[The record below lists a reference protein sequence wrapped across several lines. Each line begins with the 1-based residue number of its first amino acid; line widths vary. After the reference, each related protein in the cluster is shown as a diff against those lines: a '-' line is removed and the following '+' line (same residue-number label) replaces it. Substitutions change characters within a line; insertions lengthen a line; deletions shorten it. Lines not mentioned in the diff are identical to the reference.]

1 MNLRAMHALILT
13 ERYSNSESPL
23 LKEQRDL
30 INRLMTEKK
39 ANEDKYIQLQETIQ
53 SVQVH
58 SHFQALSPSI
68 SRDTASTTSTAYDPS
83 TEINEYYSLFKD
95 LLERVDACKYTL
107 ETNRHQRIHNG
118 VMDVHLAEEELF
130 PSVDRQKLSQVVQG
144 DPVLEFRSTQLK
156 KKKANKAQPPLFG
169 GGFGFPTSSSSQS
182 PFSRQDNAADK
193 PDGQKPQLSLFG
205 QLPAASEPSWQKEQS
220 GPSLF
225 GGFGKPSGKKESSG
239 SLFGGLPTSSSSQN
253 PFSRQDNA
261 ADKPDGQKPQLS
273 LFGQLPAASEP
284 SEQKESAGFSESATG
299 PSNSPEI
306 TSPSSAYTP
315 SSPAPTHK
323 DLSHANTPENHG
335 LLPPQSSGD
344 WESHDRVS
352 SEDDVS
358 DVVDDVLLE
367 WTTIE
372 RGELPGQPLSG

>member
-95 LLERVDACKYTL
+95 LLQRVDACKYTL

-182 PFSRQDNAADK
+182 
-193 PDGQKPQLSLFG
+193 
-205 QLPAASEPSWQKEQS
+205 
-220 GPSLF
+220 
-225 GGFGKPSGKKESSG
+225 
-239 SLFGGLPTSSSSQN
+239 

>member
-1 MNLRAMHALILT
+1 MSFLMNLRAMHALILT

-30 INRLMTEKK
+30 INRLVTEKK

-58 SHFQALSPSI
+58 GHFQALSPSI
-68 SRDTASTTSTAYDPS
+68 TRDTTSTTSTTYDPS

-107 ETNRHQRIHNG
+107 ETNRLQRIRNG
-118 VMDVHLAEEELF
+118 VMDVHLVEEELF
-130 PSVDRQKLSQVVQG
+130 RSVDRQKLSQLVQG

-156 KKKANKAQPPLFG
+156 KKKANKVQPPLFG
-169 GGFGFPTSSSSQS
+169 
-182 PFSRQDNAADK
+182 
-193 PDGQKPQLSLFG
+193 
-205 QLPAASEPSWQKEQS
+205 
-220 GPSLF
+220 
-225 GGFGKPSGKKESSG
+225 
-239 SLFGGLPTSSSSQN
+239 PTSSSSQN

-273 LFGQLPAASEP
+273 LFDQLPAASEP
-284 SEQKESAGFSESATG
+284 REQKEKPVARFGELSHGSPSQFFPRWRDYIASDKHSEQKESASFSEPATG
-299 PSNSPEI
+299 PSYSPEI

-315 SSPAPTHK
+315 PSPAPTHE

-344 WESHDRVS
+344 WESHDRVR

-372 RGELPGQPLSG
+372 RGELPG